1 MSRATRACRNQSHGS
16 TQREKDNTV
25 KRLFIV
31 NVIAVSSLFSCS
43 ENDDT
48 PLDTSSTSTTGLFT
62 QTLSHDGI
70 TREYVIYVPDSY
82 DGLFSSSTNA

>member
-1 MSRATRACRNQSHGS
+1 M
-16 TQREKDNTV
+16 

-31 NVIAVSSLFSCS
+31 TIIALLNLSSCS

-48 PLDTSSTSTTGLFT
+48 PLDTPTTNTTGLFT

-82 DGLFSSSTNA
+82 DGTSAVPLMLNFHG